1 MRTERVAP
9 AYTAAQGEG
18 TGMDGR
24 EPKEDV
30 RGGAE
35 EHSQQQE
42 EQEEQEDEVED
53 AEEEEVE
60 ARLGWTRKFKT

>member
-9 AYTAAQGEG
+9 AYTAVQGEG

-42 EQEEQEDEVED
+42 EQEDEVED
-53 AEEEEVE
+53 AEEKEVE

>member
-1 MRTERVAP
+1 MRTERVAS
-9 AYTAAQGEG
+9 AYTATQGEG

-42 EQEEQEDEVED
+42 EQEDEVED

>member
-1 MRTERVAP
+1 
-9 AYTAAQGEG
+9 
-18 TGMDGR
+18 MDGR

-30 RGGAE
+30 RGGARR
-35 EHSQQQE
+35 STARQ
-42 EQEEQEDEVED
+42 QEEQEDEVED

>member
-9 AYTAAQGEG
+9 PRTPRRRVRAR
-18 TGMDGR
+18 GMDGR

-35 EHSQQQE
+35 EQLA
-42 EQEEQEDEVED
+42 EQEVQEDAVED

>member
-1 MRTERVAP
+1 
-9 AYTAAQGEG
+9 
-18 TGMDGR
+18 MDGR

-35 EHSQQQE
+35 EQLA
-42 EQEEQEDEVED
+42 EQEEQEDAVED

>member
-1 MRTERVAP
+1 
-9 AYTAAQGEG
+9 
-18 TGMDGR
+18 MDGR

-35 EHSQQQE
+35 EHSQQ
-42 EQEEQEDEVED
+42 QEEQEDEVED

>member
-1 MRTERVAP
+1 
-9 AYTAAQGEG
+9 
-18 TGMDGR
+18 MDGR

-30 RGGAE
+30 RGGARRS
-35 EHSQQQE
+35 SQQ
-42 EQEEQEDEVED
+42 QEEQEDEVED

>member
-1 MRTERVAP
+1 VRTERVAP
-9 AYTAAQGEG
+9 AYIAAQGEG

-42 EQEEQEDEVED
+42 EQEDEVED

>member
-1 MRTERVAP
+1 
-9 AYTAAQGEG
+9 
-18 TGMDGR
+18 MDGR

-35 EHSQQQE
+35 KQPA
-42 EQEEQEDEVED
+42 
-53 AEEEEVE
+53 AEEKEVE